1 VCPLEPHLLLVLL
14 LLDYR
19 SFSPTSWRSSFS
31 FSEGNRQSAAERVP
45 GDAGRFIFVLRR
57 GPFSV
62 ARSNRGD
69 ADRSVVNQL
78 FIAEHSA

>member
-1 VCPLEPHLLLVLL
+1 VCPLEPHLLL

-19 SFSPTSWRSSFS
+19 SFRHLYELARASFS